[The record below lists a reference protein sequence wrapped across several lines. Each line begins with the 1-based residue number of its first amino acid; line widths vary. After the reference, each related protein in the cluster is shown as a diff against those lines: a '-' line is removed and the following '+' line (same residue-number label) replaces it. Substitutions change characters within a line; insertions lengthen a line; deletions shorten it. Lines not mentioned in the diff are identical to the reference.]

1 MGKLMKAAVL
11 GGIADAFNG
20 FATAKAQRE
29 QQQILFDR
37 QDQQAKEEKEF
48 RAEQA
53 KLQRQARGFFLPGE
67 EEEESAY
74 DRMQAKNL
82 QRKLASEP
90 KPDTVDPETFF
101 FNGGATV
108 VGVPED
114 VSQSGKP
121 IDLSGLTVQEKVGTR
136 QDAIITRTTAIVRRM
151 MEDDN
156 SLSVSAALQKL
167 MENNPTI
174 SKSIRNVVM
183 DRLTKKRESLNTS
196 VKDGELAMPT
206 FITGG
211 DLFPANQLFGKMSQ
225 TFIDES
231 NNQRISSN
239 LNLKEYLDN
248 YNITTSA
255 PNVALRAESSIG
267 ASTRTVGGA
276 SVPPK
281 ILKLK
286 NDRFVAL
293 QEKVNNESISLQE
306 FYSEMRVLMDDPN
319 ATEDQ
324 IVATFAEVSTG
335 IQPLVVSNTLM
346 GDRSRGFVNPS
357 FTVAPTN
364 ASELDKRNR
373 KNALELQN
381 VTRSSMKIAINGNV
395 DVGPASSNI
404 NKNVST
410 IATTLIEGATRLGQ
424 KITGAVNIGTEGIL
438 NDRASGTIRNEL
450 LDDLETTI
458 NSIDNVKGFGED
470 QKVNLVAKLEKFKA
484 DLASGSGDD
493 QTYLFNFQRI
503 KLAYLY
509 AKFIQGGGGGNAV
522 SNADFDR
529 NFEALFGVYSTDKNV
544 VLADMLRGLASIH
557 NDATNSIE
565 DANFREK
572 YTGVLVPRG
581 QNRFY
586 MSPSARRVVDLRNRQ
601 RGDGLDEP
609 GYQATAR
616 YLIRII
622 YPEIENLNDLPP
634 LLRAMLVSQGQT
646 ALKQNMA
653 SAGVGV
659 GGGDDGTIKAA
670 GSDVSVEQNNNED
683 ENKTNI
689 AEDLFDE

>member
-37 QDQQAKEEKEF
+37 QDKQAKEEKEF

-53 KLQRQARGFFLPGE
+53 KLNRQARGFFLPGE

-74 DRMQAKNL
+74 DRMQAKKL

-167 MENNPTI
+167 MENNPII
-174 SKSIRNVVM
+174 SKNIRNVVM
-183 DRLTKKRESLNTS
+183 DRLTKKRETLNTS
-196 VKDGELAMPT
+196 VKDGQLAMPM
-206 FITGG
+206 FITGT

-225 TFIDES
+225 IFINES
-231 NNQRISSN
+231 NEQALSANQN
-239 LNLKEYLDN
+239 VKELIDN
-248 YNITTSA
+248 YNITIKA
-255 PNVALRAESSIG
+255 PNVAQDPLRSVG
-267 ASTRTVGGA
+267 AATRTIGGD
-276 SVPPK
+276 SISPTL
-281 ILKLK
+281 LKLK
-286 NDRFVAL
+286 NDRFVDI
-293 QEKVNNESISLQE
+293 QTRVENNNISLDQ
-306 FYSEMRVLMDDPN
+306 FYSEMRVLMGRPN
-319 ATEDQ
+319 ATEEEIID
-324 IVATFAEVSTG
+324 AYADVSTN
-335 IQPLVVSNTLM
+335 IQPLVVTNPLM
-346 GDRSRGFVNPS
+346 GAASTGFVNPS

-364 ASELDKRNR
+364 ASENDKRNR
-373 KNALELQN
+373 RNALELQR
-381 VTRSSMKIAINGNV
+381 VSRSLMKIGVNGNV
-395 DVGPASSNI
+395 DVGPAAANL
-404 NKNVST
+404 NKRFST
-410 IATTLIEGATRLGQ
+410 FFTTLFEGAAQLGVKVSQ
-424 KITGAVNIGTEGIL
+424 VANVGTQAII
-438 NDRASGTIRNEL
+438 NDRSSGTLRNDL
-450 LDDLETTI
+450 FDDFENTI
-458 NSIDNVKGFGED
+458 NSIGNVEGFGED
-470 QKVNLVAKLEKFKA
+470 EKVNLLAKLDKFKT
-484 DLASGSGDD
+484 DLAADTDD
-493 QTYLFNFQRI
+493 QTYLFNFQRV

-529 NFEALFGVYSTDKNV
+529 NFDALFGVYSTDTNV
-544 VLADMLRGLASIH
+544 VLADMLRGIASIY
-557 NDATNSIE
+557 NDSTNAIE
-565 DANFREK
+565 DSKFREK

-586 MSPSARRVVDLRNRQ
+586 MSPSARRIVDLKNQ
-601 RGDGLDEP
+601 QAGDSLDEP

-616 YLIRII
+616 YLIKTL
-622 YPEIENLNDLPP
+622 YPNVQNLDDLPP
-634 LLRAMLVSQGQT
+634 LLKAMLISKGQSE
-646 ALKQNMA
+646 LRNNMA

-689 AEDLFDE
+689 ADDLFDE